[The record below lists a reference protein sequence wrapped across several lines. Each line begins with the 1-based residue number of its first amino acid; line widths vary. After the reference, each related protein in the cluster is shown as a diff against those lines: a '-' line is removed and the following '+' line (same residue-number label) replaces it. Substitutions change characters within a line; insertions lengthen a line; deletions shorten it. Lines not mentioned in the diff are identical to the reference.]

1 MAIATSQKEKPHI
14 KVGENVFEILDE
26 KPQYDVA
33 INDCLVVFSK
43 HYAERENFCHVATM
57 LKFGAISARNK
68 LKVEFGFAV
77 CTTRRHHEVMHKR
90 EKKKLMGL

>member
-1 MAIATSQKEKPHI
+1 MIFCERERKVEDQVSVAIATSQKEKPHV

-43 HYAERENFCHVATM
+43 HYAERERERGVAFVTC
-57 LKFGAISARNK
+57 SQ
-68 LKVEFGFAV
+68 
-77 CTTRRHHEVMHKR
+77 C
-90 EKKKLMGL
+90 